1 MKVWCNMAEF
11 LDNNRI
17 KTTFV
22 FSDYFFEYDKSISDI
37 VKFSISDDNID
48 YSLNKEHIKET
59 VELSPIQSDKLDSK
73 IFSDNTNLNAILY
86 IVRSNGVISEVG
98 DDISVVDGS
107 YIEFEFTQE
116 TEFFIEFINKGIF
129 KNLKIDGISVD
140 NLEKSYIYIK
150 KKVRIYFSN
159 VVMNSVINIFSV
171 KRELTKNLHLS
182 YRFTGN
188 TISPETESN
197 ADNVIVYDDDKKEI
211 QEITTIIDSVR
222 KIE

>member
-1 MKVWCNMAEF
+1 MADF
-11 LDNNRI
+11 LDNSRV

-37 VKFSISDDNID
+37 IKFSISDDNID

-73 IFSDNTNLNAILY
+73 IFSDNTNLNAISY
-86 IVRSNGVISEVG
+86 VVRSNGVISENDG
-98 DDISVVDGS
+98 DISVIDGS
-107 YIEFEFTQE
+107 YIEFEFRQE

-129 KNLKIDGISVD
+129 KNLKIDDIYVD

-150 KKVRIYFSN
+150 RKVRIYFSN
-159 VVMNSVINIFSV
+159 VIMNSVVNIFSV

-197 ADNVIVYDDDKKEI
+197 TDEVIVHEDDKKEL
-211 QEITTIIDSVR
+211 QEITTITDNTR
-222 KIE
+222 K